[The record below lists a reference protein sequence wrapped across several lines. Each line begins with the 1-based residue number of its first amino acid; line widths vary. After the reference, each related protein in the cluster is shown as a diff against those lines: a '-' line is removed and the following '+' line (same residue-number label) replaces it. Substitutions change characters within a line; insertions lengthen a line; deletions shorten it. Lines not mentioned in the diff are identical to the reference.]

1 MARPRSEEAREKM
14 LRAAAEI
21 VFEDGVNAVTIDEVS
36 RRSGVAKTTL
46 YRHFETKNAML
57 VCALD
62 GATAFPELPDTG
74 TVRQDLIEFFEQL
87 MPMFDDLDMR
97 AVALDLMA
105 AATRDPELDAL
116 HRRSIEDRIGLMRTI
131 FERAQRRGE
140 LPDDLDYLDAFD
152 FLEGPFMVRTL
163 LYPEKVKD
171 IDIERTVDRII
182 GALQA

>member
-14 LRAAAEI
+14 LRATAEI
-21 VFEDGVNAVTIDEVS
+21 VFDDGVNAVTIDEIA
-36 RRSGVAKTTL
+36 RRSGVAKTTI
-46 YRHFETKNAML
+46 YRHFDTKNALL

-74 TVRQDLIEFFEQL
+74 TLRQDLIDFFHDL
-87 MPMFDDLDMR
+87 MPIFDNVDMR
-97 AVALDLMA
+97 AVGLDLMA

-116 HRRSIEDRIGLMRTI
+116 HRRSVEDRIGLMQTI
-131 FERAQRRGE
+131 FERAKRRGE
-140 LPDDLDYLDAFD
+140 VPEDLDYTDAFD

-171 IDIERTVDRII
+171 IDVERTVDRIVA
-182 GALQA
+182 ALRA